1 MTDIQWTSAQ
11 KDAMVTVD
19 RNVLLTASAGAGKTA
34 VLAQR
39 CLFLLTDAPK
49 RCNIDELLVLT
60 FTEAAAAEMRQRIG
74 QVLQQRIAEEPTH
87 RHLRQQLA
95 WLDAAAIS
103 TIHAFCATLV
113 RENHFLLNID
123 PAFEILDGREAAMLR
138 LHTAESLFED
148 YYQNACSESDDQPFL
163 QFVDSYGG
171 VGSDKSLI
179 ELLIQLDNFLA
190 STGPFESWYQAC
202 RQHAHALDS
211 SEIKSLPLVQKQKQT
226 LIEKIDRV
234 ISILSFSENSIIHFP
249 KADFYRKDLQDKL
262 LPELQSIQSLLKNDN
277 FEEALSA
284 LQTWKW
290 PRLSS
295 RSKDIEPE
303 ETEPVKKLIETAKM
317 EYKAAQTNLALPG
330 GEVLKQLQASRSYTS
345 LLCGLHQEFVRRY
358 QQAKNQQRVL
368 DFNDLE
374 RQCLLLLTSAAGGPS
389 AEARE
394 ALIEQTRRQFKYVL
408 VDEYQ
413 DISPIQE
420 MLIKAVAQPDPAR
433 GNLFMVGDVKQSIY
447 GFRQAEPEI
456 FLKKYHTFQ
465 PEGSASQRRIDL
477 NQNFRSSAGV
487 INAVNAIFGR
497 CMTPGLSGL
506 DYASEAIL
514 VYGGT
519 CEGSLPGNQCTEF
532 HLVETRLDKFSI
544 SDTAGTDDADEDTGL
559 TFLEESRRE
568 AMVVG
573 RRILELVGANW
584 RDENTEF
591 QIKGSDDQSGR
602 PVTWQ
607 DIVILLRTMKGQAEM
622 WSETLQQMGVPVHA
636 ELTSGYFEATEIQDM
651 ISLLRL
657 IDNPQQDIH
666 LAAIL
671 RSPLVALTEN
681 ELAALRLHCPKESFY
696 QAFERYRKNGPDAA
710 IKNKVVGFQEQLSGW
725 RRLAR
730 QKQLSELIWQIFR
743 QTHLLTIVSGQR
755 AGRQRYNN
763 LLHLHDRACQFDSF
777 TRQGLSRF
785 LRYLEK
791 MREEEGDFS
800 PAPVLTEADNVVRI
814 MSIHQSKGLEFP
826 VVIVGG
832 LARRFNLQDSNRSI
846 QFSRRFPGQVGMK
859 LVDPVTRNSWNTVP
873 RFLMADAARQEGLAE
888 EMRLLYVALTRAR
901 QKLILAASINLDKKL
916 SQWQPWGHEADAPL
930 PDFLLANA
938 RAAIDWIGPAL
949 AGQKEM
955 RALMEE
961 STKEGPEKR
970 TGDLITIHT
979 HTRNSMDEINKGL
992 SPDDKSNKAPLK
1004 IADILPM
1011 RNSKTL
1017 SANLV
1022 SVIDRL
1028 QWRYPAAVLTR
1039 VEARCSVT
1047 DLKHQ
1052 YQADQDPDF
1061 LETRQKTIINQEFL
1075 SKSSGI
1081 FDKKPTFLRKKE
1093 ATLAATDIG
1102 SWTHLF
1108 LQRLDLTEN
1117 MDQSTLQNQLRHL
1130 TERDIFKSEQAQAI
1144 DLEQIA
1150 KLFQHPLG
1158 QQIIAHKNHLHRE
1171 WPFTLALPVGDIHP
1185 DLNESDFQEEKI
1197 LLRGIIDCLF
1207 ETREGMVIID
1217 YKTDNITNED
1227 SRERARL
1234 YQSPMRIYNQA
1245 VEAILRKP
1253 VVTTHLYF
1261 LKPAVAVEAG

>member
-1 MTDIQWTSAQ
+1 MADIQWTSAQ

-123 PAFEILDGREAAMLR
+123 PAFEILDGREAALLR

-148 YYQNACSESDDQPFL
+148 FYRQASDASGDQPFL
-163 QFVDSYGG
+163 RFIDSYGG
-171 VGSDKSLI
+171 VGSDRSLV
-179 ELLIQLDNFLA
+179 ELLIHLDSFLG
-190 STGPFESWYQAC
+190 SLGPFETWYQAC
-202 RQHAHALDS
+202 RQHADALDS
-211 SEIKSLPLVQKQKQT
+211 SEINALPLVQKQKKS
-226 LIEKIDRV
+226 LVEKIDRV
-234 ISILSFSENSIIHFP
+234 IDILSFSENSITHFP

-262 LPELQSIQSLLKNDN
+262 LPHLQGIQSLLKNDN
-277 FEEALSA
+277 FEEALA
-284 LQTWKW
+284 KLQNWSW
-290 PRLSS
+290 PGLSR
-295 RSKDIEPE
+295 RSKGIEPE
-303 ETEPVKKLIETAKM
+303 ETEPVKKLIDSAK
-317 EYKAAQTNLALPG
+317 EQYKAAQTNLALPG
-330 GEVLKQLQASRSYTS
+330 EEVLKQLQASRGYTS
-345 LLCGLHQEFVRRY
+345 LLCSLHQEFVRRY

-374 RQCLLLLTSAAGGPS
+374 HYCLLLLTDAAGGPS

-420 MLIKAVAQPDPAR
+420 MLIQAVSQPDPAR

-447 GFRQAEPEI
+447 GFRQADPAI

-465 PEGSASQRRIDL
+465 PDASALQRRIDL

-497 CMTPGLSGL
+497 CMTQGLSGL
-506 DYASEAIL
+506 DYAGEAAL

-519 CEGSLPGNQCTEF
+519 CEGSLPENRCTEL
-532 HLVETRLDKFSI
+532 HLVETRLDKSSI
-544 SDTAGTDDADEDTGL
+544 SDTADTDDADEETAL
-559 TFLEESRRE
+559 TFLEEPRRE

-573 RRILELVGANW
+573 RRILEMVGANS
-584 RDENTEF
+584 RDGNAEF
-591 QIKGSDDQSGR
+591 KIKGPGDQSGR
-602 PVTWQ
+602 PVTWR

-671 RSPLVALTEN
+671 RSPLVALTES

-696 QAFERYRKNGPDAA
+696 QAFERYRKNGPDAGLKDK
-710 IKNKVVGFQEQLSGW
+710 IVGFQEQLSGW

-730 QKQLSELIWQIFR
+730 QKQLSELIWQIYR

-755 AGRQRYNN
+755 QGRQRYNN

-777 TRQGLSRF
+777 ARQGLSRF

-832 LARRFNLQDSNRSI
+832 LARRFNLQDSNKSI
-846 QFSRRFPGQVGMK
+846 QFSRRFPGQIGMK
-859 LVDPVTRNSWNTVP
+859 LVDPITRNSWNTVP
-873 RFLMADAARQEGLAE
+873 RYLMADAARRDSLAE
-888 EMRLLYVALTRAR
+888 EMRLLYVALTRAG
-901 QKLILAASINLDKKL
+901 QKLILAASVSLDKKL
-916 SQWQPWGHEADAPL
+916 SQWQPWGHEADVPL

-955 RALMEE
+955 RALMEDRTE
-961 STKEGPEKR
+961 EGPEKR
-970 TGDLITIHT
+970 TGDLITIYT
-979 HTRNSMDEINKGL
+979 HTRTRLDEINKGL
-992 SPDDKSNKAPLK
+992 SPGDRSDEAPLE
-1004 IADILPM
+1004 IADILPTHDL
-1011 RNSKTL
+1011 KKL
-1017 SANLV
+1017 SPNLV

-1028 QWRYPAAVLTR
+1028 QWRYPAAAVTR

-1052 YQADQDPDF
+1052 VQADQDPDF
-1061 LETRQKTIINQEFL
+1061 LETRQKTIINQEFQ
-1075 SKSSGI
+1075 SESSGI

-1093 ATLAATDIG
+1093 ATIAAADIG

-1108 LQRLDLTEN
+1108 LQRLDLTEI
-1117 MDQSTLQNQLRHL
+1117 MDQPALQNQLRCL
-1130 TERDIFKSEQAQAI
+1130 TEQEVFKSDQAQAI
-1144 DLEQIA
+1144 DMEQIA
-1150 KLFQHPLG
+1150 QLFQHPLG
-1158 QQIIAHKNHLHRE
+1158 QQIIAHRDHLHRE
-1171 WPFTLALPVGDIHP
+1171 WPFTLALPVGDVHP
-1185 DLNESDFQEEKI
+1185 DLNKSDFQKEKI
-1197 LLRGIIDCLF
+1197 LIRGIIDCLF

-1217 YKTDNITNED
+1217 YKTDNITSEE
-1227 SRERARL
+1227 SRERARF
-1234 YQSPMRIYNQA
+1234 YQIPMRIYSQA
-1245 VEAILRKP
+1245 VEAILQKP
-1253 VVTTHLYF
+1253 VVATHLYF
-1261 LKPAVAVEAG
+1261 LKPAVATEM